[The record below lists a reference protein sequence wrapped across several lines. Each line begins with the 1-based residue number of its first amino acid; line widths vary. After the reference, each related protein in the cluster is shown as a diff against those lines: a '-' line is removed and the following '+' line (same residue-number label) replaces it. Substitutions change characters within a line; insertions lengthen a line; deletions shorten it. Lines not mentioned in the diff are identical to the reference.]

1 MKSLA
6 IEEFAPKDQKK
17 EGSPITFKIKPLTSL
32 QLTEVMQDGTK
43 FVDGGMSLNFKGLI
57 LCLRYGLDDIDLIN
71 TMPSRHHAE
80 VGTAI
85 WKKALLSEDE
95 RKN

>member
-6 IEEFAPKDQKK
+6 VEAFTPKDQKK
-17 EGSPITFKIKPLTSL
+17 EEAPITFEIKPLASL

-43 FVDGGMSLNFKGLI
+43 FVDGGMSLTFKGLM
-57 LCLRYGLDDIDLIN
+57 LCLRYGLKDVDLIN
-71 TMPSRHHAE
+71 TMPSRYHAE
-80 VGTAI
+80 VGTAV